1 MDEVIKLADMYLDAR
16 IYRDK
21 PVYKKFKDVPNQ
33 KTFTW
38 KVPEDKHTQSK
49 TEANSDKT
57 QRVCYLCQQP
67 RHIRKNCYLNKR
79 VSRGSAYV
87 VAVCSDTS
95 DCDHDLSTPGTVQLQ
110 CGCRLPLV
118 GCLSVGA
125 VGRCADA
132 RLATT
137 SGLVNG
143 RNLSVLRDTGCT
155 TAVIRRELVTDEQ
168 QTGTFKCYRVPEGS
182 MGRAE
187 TAVVD
192 VESPIFTGRLECL
205 CISSPVCDLIIGN
218 VPGVKTRGDVETV
231 AVSTRAQVAAANI
244 PKAPL
249 RVPMLQ
255 DLQISSS
262 DLQRMQSEGEDLK
275 KFF

>member
-1 MDEVIKLADMYLDAR
+1 MDEVIKLAGMYLDAR

-21 PVYKKFKDVPNQ
+21 PVYKKFKDVANQ

-110 CGCRLPLV
+110 LV
-118 GCLSVGA
+118 DCH
-125 VGRCADA
+125 
-132 RLATT
+132 
-137 SGLVNG
+137 
-143 RNLSVLRDTGCT
+143 
-155 TAVIRRELVTDEQ
+155 
-168 QTGTFKCYRVPEGS
+168 
-182 MGRAE
+182 
-187 TAVVD
+187 
-192 VESPIFTGRLECL
+192 
-205 CISSPVCDLIIGN
+205 
-218 VPGVKTRGDVETV
+218 
-231 AVSTRAQVAAANI
+231 
-244 PKAPL
+244 
-249 RVPMLQ
+249 
-255 DLQISSS
+255 
-262 DLQRMQSEGEDLK
+262 
-275 KFF
+275 